1 MQLGASLE
9 SSESDNPTN
18 RQNLYSEDNLAKK
31 TEGDKWKTNSDRMRQ
46 KEEKGINVKNE
57 NYGPMETDPG
67 PGSSGME
74 NDIRP
79 ILETD
84 FSYTYSPIVHG
95 PKWYPTMVRHTACMM
110 VVVMLIIFG
119 ICSSGWRHSTAR
131 RVGIWM
137 GSMGSTMLAIGR

>member
-1 MQLGASLE
+1 
-9 SSESDNPTN
+9 
-18 RQNLYSEDNLAKK
+18 
-31 TEGDKWKTNSDRMRQ
+31 MRQ
-46 KEEKGINVKNE
+46 KEEKGLNVKND

-67 PGSSGME
+67 PGASGME

-84 FSYTYSPIVHG
+84 FSYTYSLIVHG

-110 VVVMLIIFG
+110 VLVMLLIFG

-137 GSMGSTMLAIGR
+137 GSMGSTMLAIGM